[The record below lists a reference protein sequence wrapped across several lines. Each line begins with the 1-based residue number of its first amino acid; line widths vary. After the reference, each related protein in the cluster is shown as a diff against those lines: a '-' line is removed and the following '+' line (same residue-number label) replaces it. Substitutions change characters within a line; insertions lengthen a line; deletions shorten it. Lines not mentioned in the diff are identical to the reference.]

1 VRNINGNNMPIANI
15 SVFDSK
21 GKPLANNVSV
31 MSVFLKYM
39 KGRKKKDSSG
49 WHDIGGIPPD
59 TYTMVIKEKGQPDM
73 TIVRTIKDGEE
84 ARWDIDMAE
93 ELKRHKASKK

>member
-1 VRNINGNNMPIANI
+1 
-15 SVFDSK
+15 
-21 GKPLANNVSV
+21 V

-49 WHDIGGIPPD
+49 WHEIGGIPPD